1 MINTNL
7 LKSTIVKNGL
17 TIEKVAKKMDV
28 NQSTLSRKINGI
40 SDFYCH
46 EIIDICKIL
55 KIANP
60 MPIFF
65 DGELAEMQESK
76 N

>member
-1 MINTNL
+1 MVNTNL

-17 TIEKVAKKMDV
+17 TIGKVAKEMDV
-28 NQSTLSRKINGI
+28 HQSTLSRKINGI
-40 SDFYCH
+40 SEFDCQ

-60 MPIFF
+60 IPFF
-65 DGELAEMQESK
+65 FGSELTKTQDS
-76 N
+76 